1 MWLSSGI
8 KKLASPATWWEDL
21 VPKTMETKELRE
33 FAIYVHS
40 TGTSIGDVERLH
52 SLFTNLLG
60 SKRQRMAHKSTSKQ
74 IKYVTNAHFLK
85 QKSDEETHDWSSD
98 GSASAASAGEEE
110 AAPATT
116 TA

>member
-1 MWLSSGI
+1 MPR
-8 KKLASPATWWEDL
+8 AA
-21 VPKTMETKELRE
+21 
-33 FAIYVHS
+33 HS
-40 TGTSIGDVERLH
+40 TRGLTPCAHCGS
-52 SLFTNLLG
+52 LLG
-60 SKRQRMAHKSTSKQ
+60 SKRQRMAHTSTSKQ
-74 IKYVTNAHFLK
+74 VKYVTNAHFLK